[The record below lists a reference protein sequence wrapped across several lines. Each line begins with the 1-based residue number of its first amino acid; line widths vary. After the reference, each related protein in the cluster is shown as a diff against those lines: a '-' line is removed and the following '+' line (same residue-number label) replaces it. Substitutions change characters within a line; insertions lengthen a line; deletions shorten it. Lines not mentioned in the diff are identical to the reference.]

1 MPIVLQGEGQY
12 VLSAIKTVEVT
23 EAFVGLGEETTDCT
37 TEEYSLDCLSRKHR
51 EKVLKDCQCSPWNL
65 KSYYG
70 DEVT

>member
-1 MPIVLQGEGQY
+1 MPVVLQGEGQY

-23 EAFVGLGEETTDCT
+23 QAFVGLGEETTNCT
-37 TEEYSLDCLSRKHR
+37 TEEYRLDCLSRKHR

-70 DEVT
+70 AEVM